1 MITERDIMFSSDMAK
16 LQIPKDRLW
25 MRKYFKTKTKRK
37 FLKYFLAFG
46 SDTRFRQHM
55 GEACTKRYVKK
66 MKMQFM
72 KIEARREAAKKDLD
86 FELLAKIEMGR
97 GRLN

>member
-1 MITERDIMFSSDMAK
+1 MVTERDIMLSSDITK

-25 MRKYFKTKTKRK
+25 MKKYFKTKTKRK

-46 SDTRFRQHM
+46 SDTRFRQHS

-66 MKMQFM
+66 MKMQFF
-72 KIEARREAAKKDLD
+72 KIDAKHEAAKKDLD
-86 FELLAKIEMGR
+86 FELLARIEMGR
-97 GRLN
+97 GGLN